1 MKDSEMTDQN
11 RIIGRLEAQVAS
23 AEERLERI
31 EVKMDALMEYAAQ
44 AKGGWRLILAVGA
57 AGSAIGV
64 SITKLVAMLKGGM
77 S

>member
-1 MKDSEMTDQN
+1 MKDVEMTDQN

-31 EVKMDALMEYAAQ
+31 EVKMDTLMEYVAQ
-44 AKGGWRLILAVGA
+44 ARGGWKLILAVGA

-64 SITKLVAMLKGGM
+64 SITKLIGMLKGGV